1 LWAPHM
7 NRFNTSHEGGFLGL
21 VTLVEKGLHTSN
33 WNYHPERLSSSFL
46 RWEQDGKKLPGF

>member
-1 LWAPHM
+1 M

-46 RWEQDGKKLPGF
+46 RWEQDGKNYQGFDL